1 MLTKVKILD
10 GYSIQNTSDETMGK
24 VKDIYFDDRH
34 WTVRY
39 LVVNTGKWLTGLKV
53 LLSPYAIV
61 AVNADHANIVTDLT
75 KKQIEDSPSLDSDK
89 PVSQQ
94 YEESYY
100 GYYGWPTYWG
110 GPYSWGYYPAIERN
124 RGKWTDFQHNKESKY
139 DHHLRSCHEVTGYN
153 IQAEEGEIGH
163 VEDFIVDAETWE
175 IRYLVVNT
183 SNWWAGKKVLISPLW
198 IERVSWSERTVVIDL
213 TRQAIKLSPEFTD
226 KSLVDRDYE
235 TNLYGHYN
243 RKGYWVDE
251 LVNK

>member
-1 MLTKVKILD
+1 MLSKVKTLN
-10 GYSIQNTSDETMGK
+10 GYSIQNTNAETIGK

-39 LVVNTGKWLTGLKV
+39 LVANTGKWLTGRKV
-53 LLSPYAIV
+53 LLSPYALV
-61 AVNADHANIVTDLT
+61 AVNTDHENIVADLT

-94 YEESYY
+94 FESDYY
-100 GYYGWPTYWG
+100 GYYGWPTYWY
-110 GPYSWGYYPAIERN
+110 GPYSWGYYPYLERDPA
-124 RGKWTDFQHNKESKY
+124 KWGQYNQKDKAW
-139 DHHLRSCHEVTGYN
+139 DHHLRSCHEVNGYH
-153 IQAEEGEIGH
+153 IDAEDGEIGH
-163 VEDFIVDAETWE
+163 VEDFIVDSETWE

-198 IERVSWSERTVVIDL
+198 IERVSWSERKVVIDL

-235 TNLYGHYN
+235 TSLYGHYN

-251 LVNK
+251 LVNS

>member
-1 MLTKVKILD
+1 MLSKVKTLN
-10 GYSIQNTSDETMGK
+10 GYSIQNTNAETIGK

-39 LVVNTGKWLTGLKV
+39 LVANTGKWLTGRKV
-53 LLSPYAIV
+53 LLSPYALV
-61 AVNADHANIVTDLT
+61 AVNTDHENIVADLT

-94 YEESYY
+94 FESDYY
-100 GYYGWPTYWG
+100 GYYGWPTYWY
-110 GPYSWGYYPAIERN
+110 GPNSWGYYPYLERD
-124 RGKWTDFQHNKESKY
+124 RAKWGQFNAKEKAW
-139 DHHLRSCHEVTGYN
+139 DHHLRSCHEVAGYN
-153 IQAEEGEIGH
+153 IQAEDGEIGH
-163 VEDFIVDAETWE
+163 VEDFIVDSETWE

-198 IERVSWSERTVVIDL
+198 IERVSWSERKVVIDL
-213 TRQAIKLSPEFTD
+213 TREAIKLSPEFTD

-235 TNLYGHYN
+235 TSLYGHYN

-251 LVNK
+251 LVNS